1 MKMFNKNL
9 EAKCDEWYLCPT
21 DFLPETRTELHI
33 AGDLKLADCTL
44 RDGEQQAG
52 IVYTKEDKIAIARQL
67 DKLGVHEIEV
77 GTPASSDEDKEA
89 ARAIARLGMCKA
101 RTTALARAMTQDI
114 DLLCELGIWGTNI
127 SYPIGNL
134 QRRYKLKVDDE
145 TYIRRGLEITEY
157 AKKKGLHVNFSPY
170 DTTRCDI
177 DFLIKV
183 LTILHDSGN
192 IDRVRL
198 VDTVGSATPQAI
210 TYLVKKMKG
219 ALKEIPIEIHAHN
232 DFGLAV
238 ANTAAAVAAGV
249 DVVSST
255 INGVGERSGNA
266 PTEELVMMLQMLYG
280 VDLGINSTL
289 LKETSEL
296 VSRLSGIELAPNKA
310 VIGRNCF
317 AHESGLAVAG
327 MRSTPFTS
335 EAYLPEL
342 VGQLSRVV
350 LGKKS
355 GRASV
360 EIMLDKYD
368 FKNYRPDDVKEI
380 LAEIK
385 GMAIAHKR
393 CVSDKE
399 FVEICKSRFNA

>member
-1 MKMFNKNL
+1 MFNENL
-9 EAKCDEWYLCPT
+9 QAQSDKWYFCPSDFIPEA
-21 DFLPETRTELHI
+21 R
-33 AGDLKLADCTL
+33 AGLNFAPKLKLADCTL

-52 IVYTKEDKIAIARQL
+52 IVYTKDDKIAIAKQL

-77 GTPASSDEDKEA
+77 GTPASSEDDKEA
-89 ARAIARLGMCKA
+89 ARAIAHLDLSKA

-114 DLLCELGIWGTNI
+114 DLLCELGIWGANI

-145 TYIRRGLEITEY
+145 TYIKHALEITEY

-170 DTTRCDI
+170 DTTRCDV
-177 DFLIKV
+177 DFLVKV
-183 LTILHDSGN
+183 MTLLHDAGN
-192 IDRVRL
+192 VDRVRL

-210 TYLVKKMKG
+210 AYLVKKMKG

-232 DFGLAV
+232 DFGMAV
-238 ANTAAAVAAGV
+238 ANTAAAVAAGA

-255 INGVGERSGNA
+255 VNGVGERSGNA
-266 PTEELVMMLQMLYG
+266 PTEEVVMMLQMLYG
-280 VDLGINSTL
+280 IDLGIDATK
-289 LKETSEL
+289 LKETSDL
-296 VSRLSGIELAPNKA
+296 VARLSGITPAPNKA
-310 VIGRNCF
+310 VIGANCF

-327 MRSTPFTS
+327 MRGTPFTS

-342 VGQLSRVV
+342 VGQTSRVV

-360 EIMLDKYD
+360 ELMLEKHGYSD
-368 FKNYRPDDVKEI
+368 FTPDDVKA
-380 LAEIK
+380 LLSEIK
-385 GMAIAHKR
+385 EKAIANKR
-393 CVSDKE
+393 CISDEE
-399 FVEICKSRFNA
+399 FVEMCEKRLSGK

>member
-1 MKMFNKNL
+1 MFNKDL
-9 EAKCDEWYLCPT
+9 KAQCDEWYFCST
-21 DFLPETRTELHI
+21 NFISAAREGLHF
-33 AGDLKLADCTL
+33 ADKLKLADCTL

-52 IVYTKEDKIAIARQL
+52 IVYTKDDKIAIAKQL

-77 GTPASSDEDKEA
+77 GTPASSEEDKEA
-89 ARAIARLGMCKA
+89 ARAIAHLDLNKA
-101 RTTALARAMTQDI
+101 RTTALARAMTSDI
-114 DLLCELGIWGTNI
+114 DLLCDLGIWGANI
-127 SYPIGNL
+127 SFPIGNL
-134 QRRYKLKVDDE
+134 QRRYKLKIDDD
-145 TYIRRGLEITEY
+145 TYIQRALEITEY

-177 DFLIKV
+177 DFLVKV
-183 LTILHDSGN
+183 LTLLHESGN

-210 TYLVKKMKG
+210 TYLVKKMRA

-249 DVVSST
+249 NVVSST

-266 PTEELVMMLQMLYG
+266 PTEEVVMMLQMLYG
-280 VDLGINSTL
+280 IDLGIDASK

-296 VSRLSGIELAPNKA
+296 VARLSGITPAPNKA
-310 VIGRNCF
+310 VIGENCF

-327 MRSTPFTS
+327 MRGTPFTS

-342 VGQLSRVV
+342 VGQVSRVV

-360 EIMLDKYD
+360 ELMLVKHG
-368 FKNYRPDDVKEI
+368 FSNYTPEDVKT
-380 LAEIK
+380 LLSQIK
-385 GMAIAHKR
+385 DASIAHKR
-393 CVSDKE
+393 CISDDE
-399 FVEICKSRFNA
+399 FVAMCEKQFAGR